1 MPLSLPNLDQRRY
14 DDLVREALEIIPV
27 IAPEWTN
34 HNASDPGI
42 TLVEL
47 LAYLTEILIYRVN
60 QIGDRQLA
68 AFVSLLTGEPAATD
82 RPVAAQAREAVA
94 EIRRITRAVTC
105 EDFEKLASECGRG
118 RVARAHC
125 LAGYNLTTRMD
136 DHRRAGHVSIVI
148 LPVRETKE
156 RHPRPSQE
164 LIAEVRRGLE
174 EYRLIATRV
183 HVVAPHYVTV
193 RIAATVILREN
204 APEPEVRQ
212 NLTDKLQQ
220 FLDVLP
226 EKGKPGW
233 PFGQDVYASQLYE
246 VIERQ
251 PGVDYVSDLTLETDD
266 SWRYLRNAKGEV
278 VGIDLRENELPMAHI
293 RNVGTRFPMRS
304 FEH

>member
-1 MPLSLPNLDQRRY
+1 MPLILPNLDQRRY

-68 AFVSLLTGEPAATD
+68 AFVSLLTGKPAAND
-82 RPVAAQAREAVA
+82 RPVAQQAREAVA

-105 EDFEKLASECGRG
+105 DDFEKLALECVHPRL
-118 RVARAHC
+118 ARAHC

-136 DHRRAGHVSIVI
+136 NHRRAGHVSIVVV
-148 LPVRETKE
+148 PGRDSAEK
-156 RHPRPSQE
+156 HPRPSHE
-164 LIAEVRRGLE
+164 LIAEVRHGLE
-174 EYRLIATRV
+174 KYRLITTRL
-183 HVVAPHYVTV
+183 HVVAPHYVSIRV
-193 RIAATVILREN
+193 AATVILLDN
-204 APEPEVRQ
+204 ANEPDVRGRVIDA
-212 NLTDKLQQ
+212 LER
-220 FLDVLP
+220 FLDPLP
-226 EKGKPGW
+226 KSAEPGW
-233 PFGQDVYASQLYE
+233 PFGQDIYASQLYD

-251 PGVDYVSDLTLETDD
+251 PGVDYVNQLTLETDD
-266 SWRYLRNAKGEV
+266 SWRYLRNAKGEI

-293 RNVGTRFPMRS
+293 QSVWTRFPMRG
-304 FEH
+304 FKR